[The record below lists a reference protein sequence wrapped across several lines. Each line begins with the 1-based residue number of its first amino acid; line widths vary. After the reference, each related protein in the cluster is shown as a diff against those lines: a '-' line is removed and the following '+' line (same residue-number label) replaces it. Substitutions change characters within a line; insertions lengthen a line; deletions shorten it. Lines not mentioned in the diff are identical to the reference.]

1 MFLSFGVGGSVAAA
15 RRRDDTFGIGWYHAS
30 TSPVI
35 GTLIASQFGP
45 IGDSQGI
52 ECFYNDE
59 VSRAVRITPDVQYV
73 VPSLRSAAPAV
84 IAGVRTLV
92 NF

>member
-1 MFLSFGVGGSVAAA
+1 MFLSFGVGGSVPAG
-15 RRRDDTFGIGWYHAS
+15 RRRDDTFGIGLYHAS

-35 GTLIASQFGP
+35 GTLIASQLGP
-45 IGDSQGI
+45 IGDGQGI

-59 VSRAVRITPDVQYV
+59 VSGAVRITPDVQYA

-92 NF
+92 NI